1 MITTSFYY
9 QNCRDGFNHI
19 GLLLNDGDVILTTKV
34 HYINRTWESYNGQ
47 TARRRVCAEYMQAAE
62 RRAIESTKWALGY
75 SRATAKVKAA
85 AARYVET
92 WPTYQEVKKHLQTL

>member
-1 MITTSFYY
+1 MITTTYYY
-9 QNCRDGFNHI
+9 QKARDGFNHI
-19 GLLLNDGDVILTTKV
+19 GLLMYGGQVILTVKI
-34 HYINRTWESYNGQ
+34 HYINRTWESYSGQ
-47 TARRRVCAEYMQAAE
+47 EARRRVCAEYMQAAE
-62 RRAIESTKWALGY
+62 RRAIESTKRAFGY